1 MMTVSP
7 CLCTFISWSLL
18 FISQC
23 HAISCYFPNGTSADV
38 IDGKRI
44 QQPCNEGV
52 QSMCCMLQNSQTP
65 ETCTADGLCRTYD
78 NTVLARGTCTDP
90 TWKDPACLDLCL
102 SGEKPDGKMYEDTT
116 TALTVCADG
125 SICCERPNVTCCSGR
140 KGVFVQGGK
149 VVSSLASSASYTS
162 TSVSSTPTVASGQ
175 GSSSSGEIATPAVPS
190 PTPALSN
197 PGPIVGGVVGG
208 VAAIA
213 VLSLAFWYFFI
224 RHRYTRQQ
232 GIPQDNVMPYTGM
245 AQDGYHGI
253 ARMGGNGI
261 WQEPKEVPD
270 AEVRRELDSNQRQ
283 ELDARFGGM

>member
-1 MMTVSP
+1 MS
-7 CLCTFISWSLL
+7 F
-18 FISQC
+18 
-23 HAISCYFPNGTSADV
+23 
-38 IDGKRI
+38 
-44 QQPCNEGV
+44 
-52 QSMCCMLQNSQTP
+52 
-65 ETCTADGLCRTYD
+65 
-78 NTVLARGTCTDP
+78 
-90 TWKDPACLDLCL
+90 DL
-102 SGEKPDGKMYEDTT
+102 EPDGKMYEDTT